1 MPTLSETAMIGLSM
15 RFAVVVDG
23 VDLGGWASCTGLSVN
38 FNLTE
43 RKEGGVNDR
52 TVWLPNRITYPKIT
66 LTRAMT
72 ATDSAKV
79 TKWLA
84 SMVDKDSGGTAKITL
99 FDAHHQEVASWSL
112 QNVLP
117 SLWKGPTL
125 SATSHEVA
133 IETLELA
140 HEGFL

>member
-1 MPTLSETAMIGLSM
+1 MLSDTAMLGLSM

-23 VDLGGWASCTGLSVN
+23 VDLGGWASCQGLAVN
-38 FNLTE
+38 FNLEE

-52 TVWLPNRITYPKIT
+52 SFWMPKCVTYPKIT

-72 ATDSAKV
+72 AADSPKV
-79 TKWLA
+79 TKWL
-84 SMVDKDSGGTAKITL
+84 SGMVDKDTGGTAKITL
-99 FDAHHQEVASWSL
+99 FDAHNKEVTSWSL

-117 SLWKGPTL
+117 FSWKGPTL
-125 SATSHEVA
+125 NATSKDVA
-133 IETLELA
+133 IETLELV

>member
-1 MPTLSETAMIGLSM
+1 MLSESAMLGLSM

-23 VDLGGWASCTGLSVN
+23 VDLGGWASCQGLSVS
-38 FNLTE
+38 FNLVE

-52 TVWLPNRITYPKIT
+52 TVWLPGRVTYPRVT
-66 LTRAMT
+66 LARAMT
-72 ATDSAKV
+72 AADSAKV
-79 TKWLA
+79 MTWLA
-84 SMVDKDSGGTAKITL
+84 GMVDKASGGTAKITL
-99 FDAHHQEVASWSL
+99 FDAHNKEVSSWSL

-117 SLWKGPTL
+117 FTWKGPSL

-133 IETLELA
+133 LETLELV

>member
-1 MPTLSETAMIGLSM
+1 MLSETAMLGLNM

-23 VDLGGWASCTGLSVN
+23 VDLGGWASCQGLSVN
-38 FNLTE
+38 FGLVE

-52 TVWLPNRITYPKIT
+52 TVWLPGRITYPKIT

-72 ATDSAKV
+72 SSGSAQV
-79 TKWLA
+79 MKWLA
-84 SMVDKDSGGTAKITL
+84 GMVDKATGGTAKITL
-99 FDAHHQEVASWSL
+99 FDAHKEEVASWSL

-117 SLWKGPTL
+117 YLWKGPAL
-125 SATSHEVA
+125 SATSHDVA
-133 IETLELA
+133 VETLELV

>member
-1 MPTLSETAMIGLSM
+1 
-15 RFAVVVDG
+15 
-23 VDLGGWASCTGLSVN
+23 
-38 FNLTE
+38 
-43 RKEGGVNDR
+43 
-52 TVWLPNRITYPKIT
+52 
-66 LTRAMT
+66 MT

-84 SMVDKDSGGTAKITL
+84 SMVDKNRGGTAKITL
-99 FDAHHQEVASWSL
+99 FDAHNKEVASWSL

-117 SLWKGPTL
+117 SLWKGPAL

>member
-1 MPTLSETAMIGLSM
+1 MLSDTAMLGLSM

-23 VDLGGWASCTGLSVN
+23 VDLGGWASCQGLSVS
-38 FNLTE
+38 FNLVE

-52 TVWLPNRITYPKIT
+52 TVWLPGRVTYPKIT

-72 ATDSAKV
+72 SSDSAKV
-79 TKWLA
+79 TQWLS
-84 SMVDKDSGGTAKITL
+84 SMVDKHGGGTAKITL
-99 FDAHHQEVASWSL
+99 FDAHNDEVASWSL

-117 SLWKGPTL
+117 FSWKGPAL
-125 SATSHEVA
+125 SATSRDVA
-133 IETLELA
+133 LETLELV

>member
-1 MPTLSETAMIGLSM
+1 MLSETAMLGLNM

-23 VDLGGWASCTGLSVN
+23 VDIGGWATCQGLAVN

-52 TVWLPNRITYPKIT
+52 TVWLPSRITYPKVT

-72 ATDSAKV
+72 LADSKKV
-79 TKWLA
+79 TSWLS
-84 SMVDKDSGGTAKITL
+84 SMIDKQHGGTAKITL

-117 SLWKGPTL
+117 MSWK
-125 SATSHEVA
+125 
-133 IETLELA
+133 
-140 HEGFL
+140 

>member
-1 MPTLSETAMIGLSM
+1 MPTLSETAMLGLSM

-23 VDLGGWASCTGLSVN
+23 VDLGGWASCQGLSVN

-84 SMVDKDSGGTAKITL
+84 SMVDKNRGGTAKITL
-99 FDAHHQEVASWSL
+99 FDAHNKEVASWSL

-117 SLWKGPTL
+117 SLWKGPSL

>member
-1 MPTLSETAMIGLSM
+1 MLSDTAMLGLNM

-23 VDLGGWASCTGLSVN
+23 VDLGGWASCQGLSVS
-38 FNLTE
+38 FNLVE

-52 TVWLPNRITYPKIT
+52 TVWLPGRLTYPRIV

-72 ATDSAKV
+72 APDSAKV
-79 TKWLA
+79 MKWL
-84 SMVDKDSGGTAKITL
+84 SGMVDKDQGGTAKITL
-99 FDAHHQEVASWSL
+99 FDAHNDEVSSWSL

-117 SLWKGPTL
+117 FLWKGPVL
-125 SATSHEVA
+125 SATSKEVA
-133 IETLELA
+133 LETLELA

>member
-1 MPTLSETAMIGLSM
+1 MLSDKAMLGLSM

-23 VDLGGWASCTGLSVN
+23 VDLGGWASCQGLQVN
-38 FNLTE
+38 FNLVE

-52 TVWLPNRITYPKIT
+52 TVWLPNRISYPKIV

-72 ATDSAKV
+72 SADSAKV
-79 TKWLA
+79 TKWLS
-84 SMVDKDSGGTAKITL
+84 SMVDKDKGGTAKITL
-99 FDAHHQEVASWSL
+99 FDAHNDEVASWSL

-117 SLWKGPTL
+117 NMWKGPAL
-125 SATSHEVA
+125 NAMSREVA
-133 IETLELA
+133 LETLELV